1 MVGKKKS
8 FTFIELIIT
17 TVIVG
22 LAGLAISTVFYN
34 GIKIW
39 RRATVDK
46 TDQRRLIVGLE
57 KITRRLSN
65 TFEFSEID
73 FEGEEDIVHFPTL
86 IKGGSE
92 DSSLHSVGKVTYF
105 LDKDKTAL
113 VEQETNYSQIYQ
125 EKEGKSSDL
134 IPAVS
139 EFSLSYCYLDN
150 ATGTFMWKDSWEKE
164 EQDTLPLAVK
174 FKLIFKKDLPQEKE
188 VVQTVVVPIGT
199 GEQKISLQ
207 SIESGLD

>member
-1 MVGKKKS
+1 MDSKKKS

-17 TVIVG
+17 TVIIG

-39 RRATVDK
+39 RRATIDK
-46 TDQRRLIVGLE
+46 TDTRRLLIGLE

-65 TFEFSEID
+65 SFEFSGID
-73 FEGEEDIVHFPTL
+73 FEGEEDIIHFPTL
-86 IKGGSE
+86 IE
-92 DSSLHSVGKVTYF
+92 NDNESLFLGSVGKVTYF
-105 LDKDKTAL
+105 LDKDKNAL
-113 VEQETNYSQIYQ
+113 IEQESNYSQIYQ
-125 EKEGKSSDL
+125 EKEGKSRVI

-174 FKLIFKKDLPQEKE
+174 FKLIF
-188 VVQTVVVPIGT
+188 
-199 GEQKISLQ
+199 
-207 SIESGLD
+207 